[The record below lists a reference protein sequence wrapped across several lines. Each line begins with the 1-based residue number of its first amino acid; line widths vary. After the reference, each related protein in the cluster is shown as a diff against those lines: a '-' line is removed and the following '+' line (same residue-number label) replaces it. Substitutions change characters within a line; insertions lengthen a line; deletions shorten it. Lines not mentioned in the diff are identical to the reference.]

1 MNIIDYIL
9 LEFSDKEI
17 SVYRGR
23 TFEKKTLEQL
33 AKELG
38 LTRERIRQIEAKMR
52 EKIRML
58 KLDIEIRVKDKYI

>member
-17 SVYRGR
+17 SVYRER